1 VPQPTTGW
9 SRPTPLRTCVACR
22 TTSAKRE
29 LVRIVRTPDGR
40 VVSDPSGRLPGRG
53 AYLCAD
59 GSCWG
64 RAVEK
69 GALSRALGVPL
80 PVALREEL
88 AARAVTMTTTNEG
101 GSQRGEE

>member
-1 VPQPTTGW
+1 
-9 SRPTPLRTCVACR
+9 VACR

-40 VVSDPSGRLPGRG
+40 VVSDPTGRLPGRG

-64 RAVEK
+64 RALQR

-80 PVALREEL
+80 PAALRDEL
-88 AARAVTMTTTNEG
+88 AARAGTMMTTNEG
-101 GSQRGEE
+101 GTQRGEE

>member
-1 VPQPTTGW
+1 V
-9 SRPTPLRTCVACR
+9 
-22 TTSAKRE
+22 

-59 GSCWG
+59 GSCW
-64 RAVEK
+64 RLALER

-80 PVALREEL
+80 PDGLRDEL
-88 AARAVTMTTTNEG
+88 AAAAGTMMTMSEG
-101 GSQRGEE
+101 GQRGEE